1 MCCMLHSKL
10 FTWIADVHRDK
21 KCLILNNYCS
31 HNIWL
36 NVELYS
42 CTFLGFELIWSQRIL
57 SYFLMQFFLKK
68 NANFKV
74 WRHKTKTAC
83 ALKIIQFQKIS
94 LPSSFYLFA
103 KVSVILFCSCYSN
116 FINTCCHS

>member
-1 MCCMLHSKL
+1 MILKPYICLEEWVTYTPRTIALNYLLMCRILHSKL

-21 KCLILNNYCS
+21 KCSILNSYFS

-57 SYFLMQFFLKK
+57 SYFLMQFF
-68 NANFKV
+68 
-74 WRHKTKTAC
+74 
-83 ALKIIQFQKIS
+83 
-94 LPSSFYLFA
+94 
-103 KVSVILFCSCYSN
+103 
-116 FINTCCHS
+116 